1 MERQQLEA
9 ACAEMPLF
17 PLPGVLL
24 IPGTTLPLHV
34 FEPRYRQLVKD
45 CLESGKPL
53 ALPQVVMGG
62 GELDLA
68 GSPAIHPYAGV
79 GFVSMHHSLP
89 DGRYN
94 IFVQGL
100 ARVRLDEEIPD
111 SGHPYRVAR
120 ATLLEDEPV
129 PGDELARLGSTLR
142 AVVAPMLARSGE
154 RGRFFLNGLSEA
166 PAERVPDAI
175 APLVLQEDT
184 DRQAFLAENNP
195 VRRARMVE
203 ERLLL
208 AVATGVSR
216 VTGEA

>member
-1 MERQQLEA
+1 MEREQLQA
-9 ACAEMPLF
+9 ACSELPLF

-45 CLESGKPL
+45 CVETGKPL

-62 GELDLA
+62 PIDLM

-79 GFVSMHHSLP
+79 GFVSGHHSLP

-94 IFVQGL
+94 VFIQGL
-100 ARVRLDEEIPD
+100 ARVRLEGEIPD

-120 ATLLEDEPV
+120 AILLEDEPV
-129 PGDELARLGSTLR
+129 VGEDLARLGVMLR
-142 AVVAPMLARSGE
+142 AIVAPMLARSGD
-154 RGRFFLNGLSEA
+154 RGTIFLTGLAEA
-166 PAERVPDAI
+166 EDARVPDAI
-175 APLVLQEDT
+175 APLVLQQDE

-195 VRRARMVE
+195 LYRARLVE
-203 ERLLL
+203 SRLLI
-208 AVATGVSR
+208 AVAGGTTRTV
-216 VTGEA
+216 GEA

>member
-1 MERQQLEA
+1 MERFQLEA
-9 ACAEMPLF
+9 ACAELPLF

-45 CLESGKPL
+45 CVETGKPL

-62 GELDLA
+62 ATDLL

-79 GFVSMHHSLP
+79 GFVSGHHSLP

-94 IFVQGL
+94 VFIQGL
-100 ARVRLDEEIPD
+100 ARVKLTEEIAD
-111 SGHPYRVAR
+111 SGHPYRVAK

-129 PGDELARLGSTLR
+129 VGDNLARLGMLLR
-142 AVVAPMLARSGE
+142 GLIAPLLARSGE
-154 RGRFFLNGLSEA
+154 RGSLFLAGLVESGD
-166 PAERVPDAI
+166 ERIADAI
-175 APLVLQEDT
+175 APLVLRDDD

-195 VRRARMVE
+195 LLRARLVE
-203 ERLLL
+203 SRLLVAL
-208 AVATGVSR
+208 AGGSAQEV
-216 VTGEA
+216 GEA